1 MATSEAPVGAQPRS
15 YRGALAKAGRLL
27 ARRPHSAAELQER
40 LEAAGFE
47 PAAIEGAMRRLTEL
61 GLVDDRDFADAWIEH
76 RARRG
81 LSGSAIRRELGARGV
96 DPPVAEEALERAGLD
111 DGARARGLAAAWVA
125 RVARLPLER
134 QAARLQGI
142 LLRRGFEPEV
152 AEAATRAVLPPAGW
166 D

>member
-1 MATSEAPVGAQPRS
+1 VATSEAPVGAQRS
-15 YRGALAKAGRLL
+15 HRGALAKAGRLL

-40 LEAAGFE
+40 LAAAGFE
-47 PAAIEGAMRRLTEL
+47 PAAIEGALRRLTEL
-61 GLVDDRDFADAWIEH
+61 GLVDDGAFADAWIEH
-76 RARRG
+76 RAGRG

-96 DPPVAEEALERAGLD
+96 DAAVAEEALERAGLD

-134 QAARLQGI
+134 QAARLQGM